1 MKRIGLLGL
10 TFSDPNKGCE
20 ALTYTFLSILRK
32 LNDSQKIEV
41 VCIWNSNDLGQ
52 IPNYF
57 PEIKFEAYV
66 LNIYDLSSWIGAYT
80 KIKTCDCVF
89 DASYGD
95 GFTGIYGTRRN
106 FVQAFRKQLVM
117 WAHKPLFLLPQ
128 TYGKYK
134 HPFKRW
140 SISLIKNATLAYAR
154 DLTTA
159 KGVGDFV
166 KVTSDMAFN
175 LPFDKTLYTINSSK
189 KHIGINV
196 SSLLW
201 DDSTVGRFCLT
212 VEYRKFYN
220 KILDY
225 LTTNPEFE
233 VHLIPHVIDMKNYK
247 SGENDYRILDEL
259 KVKYKDKVILAPPFN
274 NCIEAKSYIAN
285 MDIFLGSRMHATIGA
300 ISSGVVTI
308 PFSYCHKFEALYGNI
323 NYPYLISATKIST
336 DEAFEKSKEWIN
348 NPTPLKEAG
357 IASVAVAKTKLK
369 EFEKELTN
377 SLKKVGLI

>member
-20 ALTYTFLSILRK
+20 ALTYTFLNILRK

-106 FVQAFRKQLVM
+106 FVQAFRKQLVV

-140 SISLIKNATLAYAR
+140 SISLIII
-154 DLTTA
+154 LT
-159 KGVGDFV
+159 KRIHFG
-166 KVTSDMAFN
+166 
-175 LPFDKTLYTINSSK
+175 
-189 KHIGINV
+189 
-196 SSLLW
+196 
-201 DDSTVGRFCLT
+201 
-212 VEYRKFYN
+212 
-220 KILDY
+220 
-225 LTTNPEFE
+225 
-233 VHLIPHVIDMKNYK
+233 K
-247 SGENDYRILDEL
+247 S
-259 KVKYKDKVILAPPFN
+259 
-274 NCIEAKSYIAN
+274 
-285 MDIFLGSRMHATIGA
+285 
-300 ISSGVVTI
+300 
-308 PFSYCHKFEALYGNI
+308 
-323 NYPYLISATKIST
+323 
-336 DEAFEKSKEWIN
+336 
-348 NPTPLKEAG
+348 
-357 IASVAVAKTKLK
+357 
-369 EFEKELTN
+369 
-377 SLKKVGLI
+377 